1 MRNIS
6 LDLHLR
12 LEWAIQPVLST
23 SWYFA
28 RPALA
33 GRPTSDPA
41 TIERWS
47 RDYRNCN
54 WCTRTG
60 LSERLMIVE
69 IEGEQGW
76 STAQRLSGGSTRWLN
91 TTQYKAGRTSF
102 LAFRYWGQSLLLTER
117 DFPGLGL
124 HAGDQVLVPPST
136 VEGSQFEFVRIA
148 RQLQDTP
155 TWLMSGRYLLVA

>member
-1 MRNIS
+1 MRDIY

-12 LEWAIQPVLST
+12 LEWAIQPVLS
-23 SWYFA
+23 SSRYFA
-28 RPALA
+28 HSALA

-60 LSERLMIVE
+60 LSGRLLILE

-76 STAQRLSGGSTRWLN
+76 NSAQRLSGGSTRWMN
-91 TTQYKAGRTSF
+91 TTQYKTGRTSF

-117 DFPGLGL
+117 DFPGVRL
-124 HAGDQVLVPPST
+124 HAGDQVLIPPST
-136 VEGSQFEFVRIA
+136 VEGLQFEFVRIA

-155 TWLMSGRYLLVA
+155 TWLMSNCHMLAA